1 LEVQGR
7 AVLAPGRLSL
17 DRARTWGLPALGLA
31 AVLAVAV
38 VVVAAQPVRSPWW
51 TYADAD
57 AAYSAT
63 SLNLLDG
70 EHARYLDHPGLPL
83 EEAGALAFA
92 AEYGVDRIRGDVGS
106 RREFVDRKL
115 SNLDAA
121 RPVFRSLAI
130 ALYLAGAVL
139 SFLLIGRVLRS
150 WEAGLAAG
158 LLWIAAP
165 GLVAMSIQ
173 FRPDVALSVLVIV
186 FAYFVG
192 RGVERRA
199 APDYYAAAF
208 VVGFAMMLKL
218 HAGGLLVPLAL
229 AAAWRPPGPHSFGP
243 FLLSRRRR
251 IVAGLCALL
260 VVLANL
266 DRVPFR
272 PTAGQLAASLAPV
285 LLVAAGFVAV
295 RVAPARLRR
304 VLHPSYPRI
313 AAAVL
318 AGLAVPILLDVP
330 DGLQSMVNIENGLT
344 GHGINAAIPLFAN
357 PLSTFWTTL
366 RLPSLIFVLAGV
378 AAVVGLVTRDA
389 RPAVWFAGAVVLGV
403 MAEAR
408 LAAIHYFAPAFVLS
422 VPAALWLFRL
432 PRLRLASLLVWP
444 LVLVV
449 AWPAARDRG
458 GPAKEAREFRAQL
471 ARPAAAI
478 GGRLRPGEVALTPPY
493 APIGDTRYFQL
504 VEQYVEHT
512 PQHRYRFLPA
522 TRAASA
528 LAQSRGLRLRY
539 FVGPEAH
546 GLRGQQAVSLY
557 ELGEFTLRPVSG
569 VEGAAKILNA
579 P

>member
-1 LEVQGR
+1 M
-7 AVLAPGRLSL
+7 
-17 DRARTWGLPALGLA
+17 
-31 AVLAVAV
+31 AVLAVAL

-70 EHARYLDHPGLPL
+70 RHAEYLDHPGLPL

-92 AEYGVDRIRGDVGS
+92 AQYGVDRAGGDVGS

-115 SNLDAA
+115 SNLDSA
-121 RPVFRSLAI
+121 RPVFRGLSI
-130 ALYLAGAVL
+130 AFYLAGAVL

-150 WEAGLAAG
+150 WGAGLAAG
-158 LLWIAAP
+158 LLWVAAP

-173 FRPDVALSVLVIV
+173 FRPDVALSVLVVV

-208 VVGFAMMLKL
+208 VVGFGMMLKL

-229 AAAWRPPGPHSFGP
+229 AAAWRPPEEAADGLPLRSRGWRIAAALFG
-243 FLLSRRRR
+243 L
-251 IVAGLCALL
+251 VA
-260 VVLANL
+260 VLANL
-266 DRVPFR
+266 ERVPFR
-272 PTAGQLAASLAPV
+272 PTSGQLAATLAPV
-285 LLVAAGFVAV
+285 LLVAVAFAAV
-295 RVAPARLRR
+295 RFAPTRLRR

-344 GHGINAAIPLFAN
+344 GHGINASIPLFAT
-357 PLSTFWTTL
+357 PISTFWTTL
-366 RLPSLIFVLAGV
+366 KLPSLIFALAGV
-378 AAVVGLVTRDA
+378 GAVVGLVTRDA
-389 RPAVWFAGAVVLGV
+389 RPAVWFTGAVVLGV

-422 VPAALWLFRL
+422 IPAALWLFRAQ
-432 PRLRLASLLVWP
+432 RLRLACLLVWP
-444 LVLVV
+444 LVFFVT
-449 AWPAARDRG
+449 WPAVRDRDS
-458 GPAKEAREFRAQL
+458 PSKEAKEFRAQV
-471 ARPAAAI
+471 ARPATAVA
-478 GGRLRPGEVALTPPY
+478 GRLRPGELVLTAPY

-512 PQHRYRFLPA
+512 PKRGYRFLPA
-522 TRAASA
+522 TQAAA
-528 LAQSRGLRLRY
+528 GLARDRGLRPRY
-539 FVGPEAH
+539 FVGPEARDLH
-546 GLRGQQAVSLY
+546 GQQAVSLY
-557 ELGEFTLRPVSG
+557 ELGEFTLRPLPG
-569 VEGAAKILNA
+569 VDGAAEILDV